1 MIRRPPGST
10 RTDTLFPYTTL
21 FRSAWGGA
29 APQLPGERR
38 SVAGA
43 AWLLLSRPKWLP
55 RHPSSDRKST
65 RLTPVTNAHLVCR
78 LLLEKKNKYN
88 NKINGRYQYNQK
100 DVHDHITLYTQQ
112 KDIDINQ
119 IQYIL

>member
-21 FRSAWGGA
+21 FRSAWGGS

-55 RHPSSDRKST
+55 RHPSSSSRSPQVQDLNVIDQFMQAFIAYIDSGFGLIGGDVGF
-65 RLTPVTNAHLVCR
+65 LTTIILIAACGERVLQSV
-78 LLLEKKNKYN
+78 KN
-88 NKINGRYQYNQK
+88 
-100 DVHDHITLYTQQ
+100 
-112 KDIDINQ
+112 
-119 IQYIL
+119 